1 MCHSI
6 HFNFLTNFFVS
17 ISDVVIP
24 TSSAEKSNI
33 ILKEGQKVMVLKSP
47 KGIYMQLE
55 TGKIIAIRT
64 ALKVGQN
71 KDKPVMQNSFP
82 QKRIAAASPLKQI
95 TAAGIA
101 TTTGSTVGNT
111 TTVTSTIA
119 SANKTQPNVVRQRN
133 IVSHVNFGRNATNGK
148 FQKFETCHKFAARK
162 INQFISNLQRTKMC
176 SWAQLDHTIQNH
188 REKCHQNRRPPQ

>member
-1 MCHSI
+1 M
-6 HFNFLTNFFVS
+6 
-17 ISDVVIP
+17 IP

-71 KDKPVMQNSFP
+71 KDKPVTQNSFP

-95 TAAGIA
+95 TAAGNA
-101 TTTGSTVGNT
+101 TTTSSSVGNT
-111 TTVTSTIA
+111 TTASPSVA
-119 SANKTQPNVVRQRN
+119 SANKTQANVVRQRN
-133 IVSHVNFGRNATNGK
+133 AVGHVNFGRNN
-148 FQKFETCHKFAARK
+148 
-162 INQFISNLQRTKMC
+162 ISGT
-176 SWAQLDHTIQNH
+176 
-188 REKCHQNRRPPQ
+188 